1 MGGDHQY
8 VSSTHITL
16 EHSYHSHWI
25 VPRGLLVTMPYKDP
39 EKAREAHH
47 LLAFTRPT

>member
-8 VSSTHITL
+8 LSSTHIAL
-16 EHSYHSHWI
+16 EHSYHSHSI
-25 VPRGLLVTMPYKDP
+25 VPGGLLVTMPLQGP
-39 EKAREAHH
+39 EKAREANH